1 MNSATGEPSALS
13 KVSMLVF
20 KGSRE
25 VWGEIRGVAAQMR
38 DRRYWPVTPVLPTKP
53 MGVLRGPRDD

>member
-25 VWGEIRGVAAQMR
+25 VWGEKRG
-38 DRRYWPVTPVLPTKP
+38 
-53 MGVLRGPRDD
+53 